1 MAEELE
7 EQNPQQFD
15 MGRVLDIVRRRHIQ
29 FLIPLF
35 FGWLI
40 VWGSSWFLQPKYQSG
55 TLILVEEPTMPK
67 NYVVPNVNDDLQGR
81 LQSISQQILSRT
93 RLLMIIDN
101 LHLYSGNG
109 HKLTPDDKV
118 ERMRKDIDIDL
129 VRDKDNAISA
139 FKVSFTAPTPYLAQ
153 EVTNKLTRLFIDE
166 NLKVRQ
172 QQSEDTTHFIQ
183 SQLATARENLSQQEA
198 KIRDFQL
205 THQGELPAQ
214 QQTNLQILSGLQAQ
228 FQSEQDAL
236 NTAKQQRVYVQTL
249 IDQYH
254 TIQIT
259 TQHSPDGS
267 PSSLAAIDAQ
277 LDKMRSQLADL
288 SAHYTDNY
296 PDVQRLKREI
306 AKTQKTRE
314 NLIASMKESPAGD
327 RAAETVPHEVG
338 DPTQTAPL
346 LQLQGQLRASQ
357 NEIVNREQAI
367 ADLKGRIGEYQRRL
381 NAEPASEQQLAD
393 LTRGYDQS
401 KTNYD
406 DLLKK
411 ENESQ
416 MATSMEQLQQGE
428 RFTMLDP
435 PTLPLKP
442 MFPNRV
448 KFCVMGLAVG
458 FLLGAAIVAL
468 LELLD
473 DRMHSDSEIK
483 KLLPASII
491 AEVPAIEIASDE
503 RLERRQVV
511 VGWATAAAVFLCIL
525 VGSAFSYLHS

>member
-1 MAEELE
+1 M
-7 EQNPQQFD
+7 
-15 MGRVLDIVRRRHIQ
+15 
-29 FLIPLF
+29 
-35 FGWLI
+35 
-40 VWGSSWFLQPKYQSG
+40 
-55 TLILVEEPTMPK
+55 
-67 NYVVPNVNDDLQGR
+67 
-81 LQSISQQILSRT
+81 
-93 RLLMIIDN
+93 
-101 LHLYSGNG
+101 
-109 HKLTPDDKV
+109 
-118 ERMRKDIDIDL
+118 
-129 VRDKDNAISA
+129 
-139 FKVSFTAPTPYLAQ
+139 
-153 EVTNKLTRLFIDE
+153 
-166 NLKVRQ
+166 
-172 QQSEDTTHFIQ
+172 
-183 SQLATARENLSQQEA
+183 
-198 KIRDFQL
+198 
-205 THQGELPAQ
+205 
-214 QQTNLQILSGLQAQ
+214 
-228 FQSEQDAL
+228 
-236 NTAKQQRVYVQTL
+236 
-249 IDQYH
+249 
-254 TIQIT
+254 
-259 TQHSPDGS
+259 
-267 PSSLAAIDAQ
+267 AAIDAQ
-277 LDKMRSQLADL
+277 LEKMRSQLAEL
-288 SAHYTDNY
+288 SAHYTDSY

-314 NLIASMKESPAGD
+314 NLIASMKESPGGDQAG
-327 RAAETVPHEVG
+327 AISPHEVG
-338 DPTQTAPL
+338 DPTQAAPL

-448 KFCVMGLAVG
+448 KFCAMGLAVG

-473 DRMHSDSEIK
+473 DRMHTDNEIK

-503 RLERRQVV
+503 RRERRQVV
-511 VGWATAAAVFLCIL
+511 IGWTTAAAVFLCIL
-525 VGSAFSYLHS
+525 AGSAFSYLHS